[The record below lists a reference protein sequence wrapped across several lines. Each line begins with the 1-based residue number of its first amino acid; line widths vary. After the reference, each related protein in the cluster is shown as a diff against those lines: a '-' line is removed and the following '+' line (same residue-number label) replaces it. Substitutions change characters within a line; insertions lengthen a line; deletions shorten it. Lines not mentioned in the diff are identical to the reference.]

1 MTRMTANDSTSA
13 SPRESFYL
21 SEPVSV
27 VGVCVD
33 EEMWRFLGVFA
44 GSTGLIQL
52 RARVGDYRSGQ
63 DQDAVLECL
72 GNPAPDICL
81 VDFDKD
87 RRSAAMVAERIHSG
101 LPDTAVFAVS
111 SQTHPGA
118 ILEAMRSGCGGYLG
132 KALDSQQLVKAR
144 APIGAPRK
152 KKTEQWRA
160 QMFA

>member
-33 EEMWRFLGVFA
+33 EEVWRFLGLFA

-52 RARVGDYRSGQ
+52 RTRVGDYRSAQ
-63 DQDAVLECL
+63 DQDAILEYL

-101 LPDTAVFAVS
+101 LPDTAVVCVVTQSPPYRTLAV
-111 SQTHPGA
+111 
-118 ILEAMRSGCGGYLG
+118 L
-132 KALDSQQLVKAR
+132 
-144 APIGAPRK
+144 
-152 KKTEQWRA
+152 
-160 QMFA
+160 